1 MFKPTRKILHVV
13 SVFFVAGS
21 VFLASCKDDDESIR
35 PSVEIPDQ
43 FSDNTPEE
51 NKAALEDNGIELVN
65 NLESFKSTN
74 GVKTLISLN
83 SCLNSGSLPEG
94 GRVGTENPAGKMFR
108 VVSSFGSGTA
118 TAKDVL
124 SAMRIREDEPLS
136 PQEEFDAA
144 AGVYAFNRADSTWTK
159 TASSDKIVFQFP
171 STDVGTENNAE
182 VSIYD
187 FTTVVVSNPEAGYED
202 DLPTGV
208 KAELKVDGTAI
219 VEYSFAASYKSNG
232 EPTSVNTSLTIA
244 PFKFSFIAKNT
255 TSEVAVDYAF
265 TMSDEN
271 LISFGM
277 GASGEFTSENALG
290 EGSGPA
296 SVVNDASAYFQL
308 MNIKFAGKVD
318 IKKWSELIDETG
330 SMQNMADAWNG
341 STELVVYYADS
352 KEKIADGEFYV
363 NTVEDY
369 CWDTDGDFIDDECY
383 SSEIVDIRL
392 VFADESKADL
402 ATYTDEGFDELSTTF
417 EEFMTE
423 LDEDLG

>member
-1 MFKPTRKILHVV
+1 
-13 SVFFVAGS
+13 
-21 VFLASCKDDDESIR
+21 
-35 PSVEIPDQ
+35 
-43 FSDNTPEE
+43 
-51 NKAALEDNGIELVN
+51 
-65 NLESFKSTN
+65 
-74 GVKTLISLN
+74 
-83 SCLNSGSLPEG
+83 
-94 GRVGTENPAGKMFR
+94 
-108 VVSSFGSGTA
+108 
-118 TAKDVL
+118 
-124 SAMRIREDEPLS
+124 
-136 PQEEFDAA
+136 
-144 AGVYAFNRADSTWTK
+144 
-159 TASSDKIVFQFP
+159 
-171 STDVGTENNAE
+171 
-182 VSIYD
+182 
-187 FTTVVVSNPEAGYED
+187 
-202 DLPTGV
+202 
-208 KAELKVDGTAI
+208 
-219 VEYSFAASYKSNG
+219 
-232 EPTSVNTSLTIA
+232 
-244 PFKFSFIAKNT
+244 
-255 TSEVAVDYAF
+255 
-265 TMSDEN
+265 
-271 LISFGM
+271 M

-363 NTVEDY
+363 
-369 CWDTDGDFIDDECY
+369 TDGDFIDDECY